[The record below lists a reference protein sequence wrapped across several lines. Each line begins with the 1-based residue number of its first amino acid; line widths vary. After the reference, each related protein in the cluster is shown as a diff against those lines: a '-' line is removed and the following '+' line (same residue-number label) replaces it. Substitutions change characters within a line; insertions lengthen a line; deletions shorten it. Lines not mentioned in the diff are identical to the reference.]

1 MIQYLHSMESWIETG
16 DVNPADGEIVSQIL
30 GAGGW
35 QGQEQ
40 RVGSVPAQ
48 NCSALSRIQVKEKKK
63 NGVGGSGDRLV
74 LNPQELWNGRGN
86 ITTLSIETQFFNSLL
101 RSKSGSDVL
110 VWMWNFCLY

>member
-1 MIQYLHSMESWIETG
+1 MIQYLHSMEYWIETS

-30 GAGGW
+30 GVGGW

-48 NCSALSRIQVKEKKK
+48 NCSALSRIQVKEKKRRM
-63 NGVGGSGDRLV
+63 GLGGSGNRLV

-86 ITTLSIETQFFNSLL
+86 ITTLSIETQLFNSSQKQV
-101 RSKSGSDVL
+101 R
-110 VWMWNFCLY
+110 